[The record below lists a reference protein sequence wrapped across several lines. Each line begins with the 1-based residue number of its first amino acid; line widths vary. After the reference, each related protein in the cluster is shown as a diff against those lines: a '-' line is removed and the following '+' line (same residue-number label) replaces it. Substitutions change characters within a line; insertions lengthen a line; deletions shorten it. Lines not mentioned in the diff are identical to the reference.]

1 MTRLDAVLKEA
12 RACALCAGHIP
23 LAPAPVVRGKASS
36 RILIV
41 SQAPGTRAHISG
53 LSFNDRS
60 GDVLRAWMGV
70 DRDIFYDESLLAVV
84 SMGFCYPGRDAKGG
98 DLPPRPECAVTWHP
112 RIRPL
117 LKKVELVLLVGSYA
131 QAYYLKDRRKKTMTE
146 TIQAWRDYGPL
157 AMPLPHPSWRNTG
170 WVKKNPWFEE
180 DLLPVLR
187 KKVAKLAKP

>member
-1 MTRLDAVLKEA
+1 MTKLDAVLKEA
-12 RACALCAGHIP
+12 RGCTLCAGHIP
-23 LAPAPVVRGKASS
+23 LAPAPVVRGKAGSK
-36 RILIV
+36 ILIV
-41 SQAPGTRAHISG
+41 SQAPGTKAHLSG

-60 GDVLRAWMGV
+60 GDVLRAWMGIG
-70 DRDIFYDESLLAVV
+70 RDTFYDESLLAVV

-131 QAYYLKDRRKKTMTE
+131 QAYYLKDRRKKTMTD

-157 AMPLPHPSWRNTG
+157 AMPLPHPSWRNMA
-170 WVKKNPWFEE
+170 WVKKNPWFTE

-187 KKVAKLAKP
+187 KKVAQLVKR

>member
-1 MTRLDAVLKEA
+1 MSKFAAVIEEA
-12 RACALCAGHIP
+12 RACTLCAAHLP
-23 LAPAPVVRGKASS
+23 LGPRPLVRGKTGAK
-36 RILIV
+36 ILIV
-41 SQAPGTRAHISG
+41 SQAPGTKAHVSG

-60 GDVLRAWMGV
+60 GDQLRTWMGIG
-70 DRDIFYDESLLAVV
+70 RDTFYDEALLAVV

-131 QAYYLKDRRKKTMTE
+131 QAHYLKDTRRKTMTE

-157 AMPLPHPSWRNTG
+157 TMPLPHPSWRNTG
-170 WVKKNPWFEE
+170 WIKKNPGS
-180 DLLPVLR
+180 PKTYCR
-187 KKVAKLAKP
+187 YCAGG

>member
-1 MTRLDAVLKEA
+1 MTKLDAVLKEA
-12 RACALCAGHIP
+12 RGCTLCAGHIP
-23 LAPAPVVRGKASS
+23 LAPAPVVRGKAGSK
-36 RILIV
+36 ILIV
-41 SQAPGTRAHISG
+41 SQAPGTKAHLSG

-60 GDVLRAWMGV
+60 GDVLRAWMGIG
-70 DRDIFYDESLLAVV
+70 RDTFYDESLLAVV

-131 QAYYLKDRRKKTMTE
+131 QAYYLKDRRKKTMTD

-157 AMPLPHPSWRNTG
+157 AMPLPHPSWRNMA
-170 WVKKNPWFEE
+170 WVKKNPWFTE
-180 DLLPVLR
+180 DLLPALR
-187 KKVAKLAKP
+187 KKVAQLVKR

>member
-1 MTRLDAVLKEA
+1 MSKLAAVLQEA
-12 RACALCAGHIP
+12 RACTLCAAHLP
-23 LAPAPVVRGKASS
+23 LGPSPVVRGKASAK
-36 RILIV
+36 ILIV
-41 SQAPGTRAHISG
+41 SQAPGTKAHVSG

-60 GDVLRAWMGV
+60 GDQLRSWMGI
-70 DRDIFYDESLLAVV
+70 DRDTFYDEALLAVV

-131 QAYYLKDRRKKTMTE
+131 QAHYLKDTRRKAMTE

-157 AMPLPHPSWRNTG
+157 TMPLPHPSWRNTG
-170 WVKKNPWFEE
+170 WIKKNPWFTE

-187 KKVAKLAKP
+187 RRVAKLVS

>member
-1 MTRLDAVLKEA
+1 MNKLDDVLKEA
-12 RACALCAGHIP
+12 RACTLCAGHIP
-23 LAPAPVVRGKASS
+23 LAPAPVVRGKAGS

-41 SQAPGTRAHISG
+41 SQAPGTKAHVSG

-60 GDVLRAWMGV
+60 GDVLRAWMGI
-70 DRDIFYDESLLAVV
+70 DRGTFYDESLLAVV
-84 SMGFCYPGRDAKGG
+84 SMGFCYPGRDDKGG

-146 TIQAWRDYGPL
+146 TIQAWREYGAL

-170 WVKKNPWFEE
+170 WIKKNPWFEE